1 MAELPGPPWWSRCG
15 LWRLSWPSLW
25 LIETCLA
32 GCNKQNEMRQQKCLN
47 VYESTKWFPKK
58 RSHLEKTEKHL
69 TSSSLLWK
77 KKKIPIWGQFTFEIH
92 IHLKWLEGRKG
103 GKGQKERREGGRE
116 QRLVQSLE
124 HEEFLTTLVTYLSS
138 LKITLFSHKIE
149 QMQTWGLIF
158 YQVRSPLKCLLSF
171 GKYPK

>member
-1 MAELPGPPWWSRCG
+1 MIPQE
-15 LWRLSWPSLW
+15 
-25 LIETCLA
+25 
-32 GCNKQNEMRQQKCLN
+32 
-47 VYESTKWFPKK
+47 KK
-58 RSHLEKTEKHL
+58 SFRENWKTL
-69 TSSSLLWK
+69 DFIFTFMK

>member
-77 KKKIPIWGQFTFEIH
+77 KKKNPH
-92 IHLKWLEGRKG
+92 LRAIHLWNSHPFKMIRRKEGRKG
-103 GKGQKERREGGRE
+103 AKGKERGRE
-116 QRLVQSLE
+116 RAKAGIE
-124 HEEFLTTLVTYLSS
+124 PRAWRIFDHLSN
-138 LKITLFSHKIE
+138 L
-149 QMQTWGLIF
+149 
-158 YQVRSPLKCLLSF
+158 PLKSQDHSF
-171 GKYPK
+171 FS

>member
-1 MAELPGPPWWSRCG
+1 MSQC
-15 LWRLSWPSLW
+15 LWKYKMIPQ
-25 LIETCLA
+25 E
-32 GCNKQNEMRQQKCLN
+32 
-47 VYESTKWFPKK
+47 KK
-58 RSHLEKTEKHL
+58 SFRENWKTL
-69 TSSSLLWK
+69 DFIFTFMK